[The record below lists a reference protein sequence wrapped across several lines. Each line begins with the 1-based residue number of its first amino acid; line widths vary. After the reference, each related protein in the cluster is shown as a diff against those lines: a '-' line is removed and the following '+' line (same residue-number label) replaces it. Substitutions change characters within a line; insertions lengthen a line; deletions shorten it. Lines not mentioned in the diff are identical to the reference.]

1 MELGQTRRMIWEENK
16 QMKPPIYDQSF
27 KLKPKFFPLRL
38 YYDFQTTHNILIPR
52 ELRLESIFHFGNV
65 KS

>member
-1 MELGQTRRMIWEENK
+1 MARRMIWEENK

-38 YYDFQTTHNILIPR
+38 YYDFQTTNNILIPR
-52 ELRLESIFHFGNV
+52 ELRVYFISKMLSPNI
-65 KS
+65 